1 MTYLILLDDIQS
13 SLALLLLVLGVGIV
27 LPLFFDKQNNWHRSA
42 IFLIAGVLA
51 LRYLWWRITQTIA
64 PMGMTYDCFASWS
77 LLGIEILS
85 IISSLSAF
93 LILTRVKSRS
103 SDVDAQMN
111 WWKPN
116 APPRVAVLIATY
128 NEEVEIL
135 ERTII
140 GAKALNH
147 PNKEILVLD
156 DGRRDWLRKY
166 CIKQGV
172 RYLTRTDNK
181 NYKAGNINHAL
192 NILSQDPIQPDFIA
206 VLDADFVPHKGFI
219 SRTIAIFKNPTIGLV
234 QTPQHFYNSD
244 PIQHNLGLSRSYPD
258 EQRFF
263 FDCVQPARDAWGIA
277 FCCGTSSVLRWSAVQ
292 NVGGFP
298 TESITE
304 DFMMS
309 LVLREAGWE
318 VAYLDEPLSEGLAA
332 EGLKEYI
339 TQRSRWCLGMMQIA
353 RSRVGPFAKNNL
365 RIRDRW
371 SVLDAVFYWITTFSF
386 RLASLIF
393 PLLYWYF
400 DIIVV
405 NANVNDVIGYFAVYY
420 FWVFLVLNSV
430 ARGKVVPL
438 LNDVSQI
445 LGAIPI
451 TRAAI
456 VGLLKPFGHPF
467 IVTAK
472 GGDRNQ
478 ITIQWA
484 LLAPYIGLI
493 LLTIGGI
500 LIGIFFY
507 SFSFQDAGQG
517 KAVLLFWTFYNLLVL
532 LLTFHAFVELPRQ
545 EIHITDQ
552 PESTTLEI
560 DGSRLPVLIKSLTR
574 DTLCF
579 SGLSHPLGTVGN
591 IKLQGI
597 GDVRITVIAKM
608 FDGDRVR
615 LQTTPKQ
622 KEKLILRFYTE
633 GGAPGVTSMK
643 AAALFKDLAKRFI
656 PS

>member
-1 MTYLILLDDIQS
+1 M
-13 SLALLLLVLGVGIV
+13 

-140 GAKALNH
+140 GAKDLNH

-219 SRTIAIFKNPTIGLV
+219 SRTLAIFKNPTIGLV

-365 RIRDRW
+365 HIRDRW

-484 LLAPYIGLI
+484 LLAPYLGLI

-507 SFSFQDAGQG
+507 SFSFQEAGQG

-574 DTLCF
+574 DTLYF
-579 SGLSHPLGTVGN
+579 SGLSHSLGTVGN
-591 IKLQGI
+591 IKLQGV
-597 GDVRITVIAKM
+597 GKVRITVIAKM
-608 FDGDRVR
+608 FDGNRVR
-615 LQTTPKQ
+615 LQITPKQ